1 MEFEIKQLNNIRDYL
16 KILNKELT
24 EYNNNYEINELSKIQ
39 NNFENN
45 IEKYISNTTDNNF
58 KQALQEIKEFVHG
71 KNINTLLESLKNIL
85 KDVEADFYIDESLN
99 LVSYCWCLQN
109 GHEYIVDL

>member
-1 MEFEIKQLNNIRDYL
+1 M
-16 KILNKELT
+16 
-24 EYNNNYEINELSKIQ
+24 
-39 NNFENN
+39 
-45 IEKYISNTTDNNF
+45 
-58 KQALQEIKEFVHG
+58 
-71 KNINTLLESLKNIL
+71 NTLLESLKNIL